1 MEWSIIGINVLYAV
15 LGVVLMYVSFRVIDK
30 LTPEVSFPEELKRG
44 NIAVG
49 IFIASLFIA
58 IGIIIAGALN

>member
-15 LGVVLMYVSFRVIDK
+15 LGVVPMYASFRVIDK
-30 LTPEVSFPEELKRG
+30 LTPGVSFPEELKRG
-44 NIAVG
+44 NLAVG
-49 IFIASLFIA
+49 IFVASIFIS